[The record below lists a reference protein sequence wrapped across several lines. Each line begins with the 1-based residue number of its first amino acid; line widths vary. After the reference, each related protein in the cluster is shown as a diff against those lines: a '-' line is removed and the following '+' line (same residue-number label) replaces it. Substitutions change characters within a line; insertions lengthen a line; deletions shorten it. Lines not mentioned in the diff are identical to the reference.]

1 MKRTLHAAGALLAAG
16 GLLATSACGGSSGQ
30 ESGGKTTVTVMTW
43 ESNATNKLID
53 QALAGFQDPDIT
65 VKRIDTP
72 NGNYS
77 DKLSALT
84 QAKKLP
90 DLFWC
95 GNDTEQQYTG
105 QGLLT
110 DWSSK
115 LSGSGDFGTGSFD
128 ATAMKNWKTADG
140 RIGGVLADEHLWHLV
155 RHRRLQGSR
164 HSGTRGRLDLG
175 PDVRGR
181 RQAAR
186 ERRQVRPGRRRHDR
200 SRRPFSLSLYSQS
213 AGGAPF
219 TDDVHHPTKV
229 TVDATYT
236 EGVSKLVAGIKSGA
250 VAPPGYDIS
259 NQQSLFSAGEIPML
273 WSGQWLAAGFL
284 TDKPKIKYGF
294 APCPRPT
301 SRPRC
306 TTPWASAPLVHQER
320 GRHLQGP
327 QVPRLN
333 RVDQGAPRLARGGA
347 GLHPCSGLL
356 LQRPRQGGAD
366 DRRLHRQDGS
376 EGLVH
381 HRRALHHPVG
391 QPGRRPDHGVL
402 ARHPP
407 GQEAAVRS
415 AVHGRQDQRSDQEQR
430 LGVRRVHGRRAS
442 RPPTGAYD
450 GNGNVS

>member
-1 MKRTLHAAGALLAAG
+1 LKRTLHAAGALLAAG

-53 QALAGFQDPDIT
+53 QALAGFQDPGIT

-84 QAKKLP
+84 QARKLP

-115 LSGSGDFGTGSFD
+115 LSGSGAFSTGSFD
-128 ATAMKNWKTADG
+128 STAMKNWKTADG
-140 RIGGVLADEHLWHLV
+140 KIGGVPSLMNTYGIWYDIDAFKAAGIPVPAAGWTWDQMYEAAAKLHEKGAKYGLVADAM
-155 RHRRLQGSR
+155 
-164 HSGTRGRLDLG
+164 TALD
-175 PDVRGR
+175 
-181 RQAAR
+181 A
-186 ERRQVRPGRRRHDR
+186 
-200 SRRPFSLSLYSQS
+200 PFSLSLYSQS

-294 APCPRPT
+294 APLPQVDKPAT
-301 SRPRC
+301 LYDAVGIC
-306 TTPWASAPLVHQER
+306 TPSYTKNADATFKVLKYLDSTVWTKVLPDSPVAVPAYTGAQDSYFNALDKAGQTTVASTVKTDLKASSTIGVRFTTQWASQASDLVTAYWPDI
-320 GRHLQGP
+320 LQGRKP
-327 QVPRLN
+327 LS
-333 RVDQGAPRLARGGA
+333 D
-347 GLHPCSGLL
+347 
-356 LQRPRQGGAD
+356 LQTMAD
-366 DRRLHRQDGS
+366 KINELIKS
-376 EGLVH
+376 
-381 HRRALHHPVG
+381 
-391 QPGRRPDHGVL
+391 
-402 ARHPP
+402 
-407 GQEAAVRS
+407 S
-415 AVHGRQDQRSDQEQR
+415 S
-430 LGVRRVHGRRAS
+430 
-442 RPPTGAYD
+442 
-450 GNGNVS
+450 

>member
-53 QALAGFQDPDIT
+53 QALAGFKDPDIT
-65 VKRIDTP
+65 VKRVDTP

-84 QAKKLP
+84 QAQKLP

-128 ATAMKNWKTADG
+128 ATAMKNWTTADG
-140 RIGGVLADEHLWHLV
+140 KIGGVPSLMNTYGIWYDVDAFKAAGIPVPAAGWTWDQMYDAATKLHEKGAKYGLVADAM
-155 RHRRLQGSR
+155 
-164 HSGTRGRLDLG
+164 TALD
-175 PDVRGR
+175 
-181 RQAAR
+181 A
-186 ERRQVRPGRRRHDR
+186 
-200 SRRPFSLSLYSQS
+200 PFSLSLFSQS
-213 AGGAPF
+213 AGGSPF

-229 TVDATYT
+229 TVDAKYT
-236 EGVSKLVAGIKSGA
+236 EGVAKLVAGIKSGA

-259 NQQSLFSAGEIPML
+259 SQQSLFAAGEIPML

-294 APCPRPT
+294 APLPQVDKPATLYDAVGICTPSYTKNADATFKVLEYLDSTVWTKVLPDSPVAVPAYTAAQDSYFDALDKAGQATVAATVKTDLQAT
-301 SRPRC
+301 STIGVRF
-306 TTPWASAPLVHQER
+306 TTQWASQASDLVTAYWPDI
-320 GRHLQGP
+320 LQGKKP
-327 QVPRLN
+327 LS
-333 RVDQGAPRLARGGA
+333 D
-347 GLHPCSGLL
+347 
-356 LQRPRQGGAD
+356 LQTMAD
-366 DRRLHRQDGS
+366 KINDVIKS
-376 EGLVH
+376 N
-381 HRRALHHPVG
+381 
-391 QPGRRPDHGVL
+391 
-402 ARHPP
+402 
-407 GQEAAVRS
+407 S
-415 AVHGRQDQRSDQEQR
+415 
-430 LGVRRVHGRRAS
+430 
-442 RPPTGAYD
+442 
-450 GNGNVS
+450 

>member
-1 MKRTLHAAGALLAAG
+1 LKRTLHAAGALLAAG
-16 GLLATSACGGSSGQ
+16 GLLATSACGGSPGQ

-53 QALAGFQDPDIT
+53 KALGGFQDPDIT

-77 DKLSALT
+77 DKLAALT

-110 DWSSK
+110 DWSAR
-115 LSGSGDFGTGSFD
+115 LSGSGDFSTGSFD
-128 ATAMKNWKTADG
+128 STAMKNWKTADG
-140 RIGGVLADEHLWHLV
+140 KIGGVPSLMNTYGIWYDIDAFKAAGIPVPTAGWTWDQMYEAAAKLHAKGAKYGLVADAM
-155 RHRRLQGSR
+155 
-164 HSGTRGRLDLG
+164 TALD
-175 PDVRGR
+175 
-181 RQAAR
+181 A
-186 ERRQVRPGRRRHDR
+186 
-200 SRRPFSLSLYSQS
+200 PFSLSLYSQS

-236 EGVSKLVAGIKSGA
+236 EGVGKLVAGIKSGA

-294 APCPRPT
+294 APLPQADKPAT
-301 SRPRC
+301 LYDAVGIC
-306 TTPWASAPLVHQER
+306 TPSYTKNADATFKVLKYLDSTVWTKVLPDSPVAVPAYTGAQDPYFNALDKAGQTTVASTVKTDLKASSTIGVRFTTQWATQANDLVTAYWPDI
-320 GRHLQGP
+320 LQGKKP
-327 QVPRLN
+327 LS
-333 RVDQGAPRLARGGA
+333 D
-347 GLHPCSGLL
+347 
-356 LQRPRQGGAD
+356 LQTMAD
-366 DRRLHRQDGS
+366 KINEVIKS
-376 EGLVH
+376 N
-381 HRRALHHPVG
+381 
-391 QPGRRPDHGVL
+391 
-402 ARHPP
+402 
-407 GQEAAVRS
+407 S
-415 AVHGRQDQRSDQEQR
+415 
-430 LGVRRVHGRRAS
+430 
-442 RPPTGAYD
+442 
-450 GNGNVS
+450 

>member
-53 QALAGFQDPDIT
+53 QALAGFQDPGIT

-115 LSGSGDFGTGSFD
+115 LSGSGDFSTGSFD
-128 ATAMKNWKTADG
+128 STAMKNWKTADG
-140 RIGGVLADEHLWHLV
+140 RIGGVPSLMNTYGIWYDIDAFKAAGIQVPAAGWSWDQMYEAAAKLHEKGAKYGLVADAM
-155 RHRRLQGSR
+155 
-164 HSGTRGRLDLG
+164 TALD
-175 PDVRGR
+175 
-181 RQAAR
+181 A
-186 ERRQVRPGRRRHDR
+186 
-200 SRRPFSLSLYSQS
+200 PFSLSLYSQS

-294 APCPRPT
+294 APLPRVDKPAT
-301 SRPRC
+301 LYDAVGIC
-306 TTPWASAPLVHQER
+306 TPSYTKNADATFKVLKYLDSTVWTKVLPDSPVAVPAYTGAQDSYFNALDKAGQTTVASTVKTDLKASSTTGVRFTTQWASQASDLVTAYWPDI
-320 GRHLQGP
+320 LQGKKP
-327 QVPRLN
+327 LS
-333 RVDQGAPRLARGGA
+333 D
-347 GLHPCSGLL
+347 
-356 LQRPRQGGAD
+356 LQTMAD
-366 DRRLHRQDGS
+366 KINELIKS
-376 EGLVH
+376 
-381 HRRALHHPVG
+381 
-391 QPGRRPDHGVL
+391 
-402 ARHPP
+402 
-407 GQEAAVRS
+407 S
-415 AVHGRQDQRSDQEQR
+415 S
-430 LGVRRVHGRRAS
+430 
-442 RPPTGAYD
+442 
-450 GNGNVS
+450 

>member
-30 ESGGKTTVTVMTW
+30 ESDGKTTVTVMTW

-53 QALAGFQDPDIT
+53 QALAGFKDPDIT
-65 VKRIDTP
+65 VERIDTP

-84 QAKKLP
+84 QAQKLP

-128 ATAMKNWKTADG
+128 ATAMKNWTTADG
-140 RIGGVLADEHLWHLV
+140 KIGGVPSLMNTYGIWYDVDAFKAAGIPLPAAGWTWDQMYDAATKLHEKGAKYGLVADAM
-155 RHRRLQGSR
+155 
-164 HSGTRGRLDLG
+164 TALD
-175 PDVRGR
+175 
-181 RQAAR
+181 A
-186 ERRQVRPGRRRHDR
+186 
-200 SRRPFSLSLYSQS
+200 PFSLSLYSQS

-219 TDDVHHPTKV
+219 TDDVHHPSKV

-236 EGVSKLVAGIKSGA
+236 EGVGKLVAGIKSGA

-259 NQQSLFSAGEIPML
+259 SQQSLFAAGEIPML

-294 APCPRPT
+294 APLPQVDKPATLYDAVGICTPSYTKDADATFKVLKYLDSTVWTKVLPDSPVAVPAYTAAQDSYFDALDKAGQTTVAATVKTDLAAT
-301 SRPRC
+301 STIGVRF
-306 TTPWASAPLVHQER
+306 TTQWASQASDLVTAYWPDI
-320 GRHLQGP
+320 LQGKKP
-327 QVPRLN
+327 LS
-333 RVDQGAPRLARGGA
+333 D
-347 GLHPCSGLL
+347 
-356 LQRPRQGGAD
+356 LQTMAD
-366 DRRLHRQDGS
+366 KINDVIKS
-376 EGLVH
+376 N
-381 HRRALHHPVG
+381 
-391 QPGRRPDHGVL
+391 
-402 ARHPP
+402 
-407 GQEAAVRS
+407 S
-415 AVHGRQDQRSDQEQR
+415 
-430 LGVRRVHGRRAS
+430 
-442 RPPTGAYD
+442 
-450 GNGNVS
+450 

>member
-53 QALAGFQDPDIT
+53 QALAGFKDPDIT
-65 VKRIDTP
+65 VKRVDTP

-84 QAKKLP
+84 QAQKLP

-128 ATAMKNWKTADG
+128 ATAMKNWTTADG
-140 RIGGVLADEHLWHLV
+140 KIGGVPSLMNTYGIWYDIDAFKAAGIPVPAAGWTWDQMYDAATKLHEKGAKYGLVADAM
-155 RHRRLQGSR
+155 
-164 HSGTRGRLDLG
+164 TALD
-175 PDVRGR
+175 
-181 RQAAR
+181 A
-186 ERRQVRPGRRRHDR
+186 
-200 SRRPFSLSLYSQS
+200 PFSLSLFSQS
-213 AGGAPF
+213 AGGSPF

-229 TVDATYT
+229 TVDAAYT
-236 EGVSKLVAGIKSGA
+236 EGVGKLVAGIKSGA

-259 NQQSLFSAGEIPML
+259 SQQSLFAAGEIPML

-294 APCPRPT
+294 APLPQVDKPATLYDAVGICTPSYTKNADATFKVLKYLDSTVWTKVLPDSPVAVPAYTAAQDSYFDALDKAGQATVAATVKTDLQAT
-301 SRPRC
+301 STIGVRF
-306 TTPWASAPLVHQER
+306 TTQWASQASDLVTAYWPDI
-320 GRHLQGP
+320 LQGKKP
-327 QVPRLN
+327 LS
-333 RVDQGAPRLARGGA
+333 D
-347 GLHPCSGLL
+347 
-356 LQRPRQGGAD
+356 LQTMAD
-366 DRRLHRQDGS
+366 KINDVIKS
-376 EGLVH
+376 N
-381 HRRALHHPVG
+381 
-391 QPGRRPDHGVL
+391 
-402 ARHPP
+402 
-407 GQEAAVRS
+407 S
-415 AVHGRQDQRSDQEQR
+415 
-430 LGVRRVHGRRAS
+430 
-442 RPPTGAYD
+442 
-450 GNGNVS
+450 

>member
-84 QAKKLP
+84 QAKRLP

-115 LSGSGDFGTGSFD
+115 LSGSGDFSTGSFD
-128 ATAMKNWKTADG
+128 STAMKNWKTADG
-140 RIGGVLADEHLWHLV
+140 KIGGVPSLMNTYGIWYDIDAFKAAGIPVPAAGWTWDQMYDAAAKLHAKGAKYGLVADAM
-155 RHRRLQGSR
+155 
-164 HSGTRGRLDLG
+164 TALD
-175 PDVRGR
+175 
-181 RQAAR
+181 A
-186 ERRQVRPGRRRHDR
+186 
-200 SRRPFSLSLYSQS
+200 PFSLSLYSQS

-294 APCPRPT
+294 APLPQADKPAT
-301 SRPRC
+301 LYDAVGIC
-306 TTPWASAPLVHQER
+306 TPSYTKNADATFKVLKYLDSTVWTKVLPDSPVAVPAYTGAQDAYFKALDKAGQTTVASTVKTDLKASSTIGVRFTTQWASQANDLVTAYWPDI
-320 GRHLQGP
+320 LQGRKP
-327 QVPRLN
+327 LS
-333 RVDQGAPRLARGGA
+333 D
-347 GLHPCSGLL
+347 
-356 LQRPRQGGAD
+356 LQTMAD
-366 DRRLHRQDGS
+366 KINEVIKS
-376 EGLVH
+376 N
-381 HRRALHHPVG
+381 
-391 QPGRRPDHGVL
+391 
-402 ARHPP
+402 
-407 GQEAAVRS
+407 S
-415 AVHGRQDQRSDQEQR
+415 
-430 LGVRRVHGRRAS
+430 
-442 RPPTGAYD
+442 
-450 GNGNVS
+450 

>member
-140 RIGGVLADEHLWHLV
+140 RIGGVPSLMNTYGIWYDIDAFKAAGIPVPAAGWTWDQMYEAAAKLHAKGAKYGLVADAM
-155 RHRRLQGSR
+155 
-164 HSGTRGRLDLG
+164 TALD
-175 PDVRGR
+175 
-181 RQAAR
+181 A
-186 ERRQVRPGRRRHDR
+186 
-200 SRRPFSLSLYSQS
+200 PFSLSLYSQS

-294 APCPRPT
+294 APLPQADKPAT
-301 SRPRC
+301 LYDAVGIC
-306 TTPWASAPLVHQER
+306 TPSYTKNADATFKVLKYLDSTVWTKVLPDSPVAVPAYTRAQDSYFNALDKAGQTTVASTVRTDLKASSTIGVRFTTQWASQAGDLITAYWPDIVQGKKPLSD
-320 GRHLQGP
+320 LQTM
-327 QVPRLN
+327 
-333 RVDQGAPRLARGGA
+333 
-347 GLHPCSGLL
+347 
-356 LQRPRQGGAD
+356 AD
-366 DRRLHRQDGS
+366 KINEVIKS
-376 EGLVH
+376 
-381 HRRALHHPVG
+381 
-391 QPGRRPDHGVL
+391 
-402 ARHPP
+402 
-407 GQEAAVRS
+407 
-415 AVHGRQDQRSDQEQR
+415 
-430 LGVRRVHGRRAS
+430 
-442 RPPTGAYD
+442 
-450 GNGNVS
+450 NG

>member
-53 QALAGFQDPDIT
+53 QALAGFKDPDIT
-65 VKRIDTP
+65 VKRVDTP

-84 QAKKLP
+84 QAQKLP

-115 LSGSGDFGTGSFD
+115 LSDSGDFGTGSFD
-128 ATAMKNWKTADG
+128 ATAMKNWTTADG
-140 RIGGVLADEHLWHLV
+140 KIGGVPSLMNTYGIWYDVDAFKAAGIPLPEAGWTWDQMYDAATKLHEKGAKYGLVADAM
-155 RHRRLQGSR
+155 
-164 HSGTRGRLDLG
+164 TALD
-175 PDVRGR
+175 
-181 RQAAR
+181 A
-186 ERRQVRPGRRRHDR
+186 
-200 SRRPFSLSLYSQS
+200 PFSLSLYSQS

-229 TVDATYT
+229 TVDAKYT
-236 EGVSKLVAGIKSGA
+236 EGVGKLVAGIKSGA

-259 NQQSLFSAGEIPML
+259 SQQSLFAAGEIPML

-294 APCPRPT
+294 APLPQVDKPATLYDAVGICTPSYTKNADATFKVLKYLDSTVWTKVLPDSPVAVPAYTAAQDSYFDALDKAGQTTVAATVKTDLQAT
-301 SRPRC
+301 STIGVRF
-306 TTPWASAPLVHQER
+306 TTQWASQASDLVTAYWPDI
-320 GRHLQGP
+320 LQGKKP
-327 QVPRLN
+327 LS
-333 RVDQGAPRLARGGA
+333 D
-347 GLHPCSGLL
+347 
-356 LQRPRQGGAD
+356 LQTMAD
-366 DRRLHRQDGS
+366 KINDVIKS
-376 EGLVH
+376 N
-381 HRRALHHPVG
+381 
-391 QPGRRPDHGVL
+391 
-402 ARHPP
+402 
-407 GQEAAVRS
+407 S
-415 AVHGRQDQRSDQEQR
+415 
-430 LGVRRVHGRRAS
+430 
-442 RPPTGAYD
+442 
-450 GNGNVS
+450 

>member
-95 GNDTEQQYTG
+95 GNDTEQQYIG

-115 LSGSGDFGTGSFD
+115 LSGSGDFSAGSFD
-128 ATAMKNWKTADG
+128 STAMKNWKTADG
-140 RIGGVLADEHLWHLV
+140 KIGGVPSLMNTYGIWYDIDAFKAAGIPVPAAGWTWDQMYDAAAKLHEKGAKYGLVADAM
-155 RHRRLQGSR
+155 
-164 HSGTRGRLDLG
+164 TALD
-175 PDVRGR
+175 
-181 RQAAR
+181 A
-186 ERRQVRPGRRRHDR
+186 
-200 SRRPFSLSLYSQS
+200 PFSLSLYSQS

-236 EGVSKLVAGIKSGA
+236 EGVGKLVAGIKSGA

-294 APCPRPT
+294 APLPQADKPAT
-301 SRPRC
+301 LYDAVGIC
-306 TTPWASAPLVHQER
+306 TPSYTKNADATFKVLKYLDSTVWTKVLPDSPVAVPAYTGAQDAYFNALDKAGQTTVASTVKTDLKASSTIGVRFTTQWASQANDLVTAYWPDI
-320 GRHLQGP
+320 LQGKKP
-327 QVPRLN
+327 LSDLQT
-333 RVDQGAPRLARGGA
+333 LADKINEVIK
-347 GLHPCSGLL
+347 SN
-356 LQRPRQGGAD
+356 
-366 DRRLHRQDGS
+366 S
-376 EGLVH
+376 
-381 HRRALHHPVG
+381 
-391 QPGRRPDHGVL
+391 
-402 ARHPP
+402 
-407 GQEAAVRS
+407 
-415 AVHGRQDQRSDQEQR
+415 
-430 LGVRRVHGRRAS
+430 
-442 RPPTGAYD
+442 
-450 GNGNVS
+450 